1 MSNKICPKCHSDN
14 IAPLEHEYK
23 TEYPFWMVFIAAFFF
38 LAILFLLFFLLQ
50 LHPIIIILVA
60 IAVVSKLLSLKRGR
74 KKTAKKI
81 EYICLDCDYR
91 FTMKEIKGV

>member
-23 TEYPFWMVFIAAFFF
+23 TEYPFWMVFVAGFFCMAA
-38 LAILFLLFFLLQ
+38 LLLLFLFLQ

-60 IAVVSKLLSLKRGR
+60 IAVVSKLLALKRR
-74 KKTAKKI
+74 PKKTAKKI
-81 EYICLDCDYR
+81 EHICLDCDHR
-91 FTMKEIKGV
+91 FTIKEK

>member
-1 MSNKICPKCHSDN
+1 MRNKICPNCCSDN

-23 TEYPFWMVFIAAFFF
+23 TEYPFWMVFVAGFFF
-38 LAILFLLFFLLQ
+38 LAVLFLLFFLLQ

-74 KKTAKKI
+74 KKTTKKI
-81 EYICLDCDYR
+81 EYICLDCDHR
-91 FTMKEIKGV
+91 FTVKEIKGV